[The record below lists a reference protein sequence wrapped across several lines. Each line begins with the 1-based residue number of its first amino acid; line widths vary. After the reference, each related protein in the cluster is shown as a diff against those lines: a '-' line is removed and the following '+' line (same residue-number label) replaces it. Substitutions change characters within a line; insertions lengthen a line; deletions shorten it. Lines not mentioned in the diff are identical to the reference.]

1 MLFREQD
8 HRPRWKILE
17 TTGHSI
23 MKIARQ
29 SATLLIF
36 AASVSQAQT
45 GRLDTSTVTLAI
57 AAPSPRV
64 NIGLQGDVILH
75 SWNEPRIEVRATDE
89 TTGRVLG
96 YSNQKARGA
105 YAVTIRSADSGIVI
119 IPRERPAPVA
129 IGYSSVKDRQQHDV
143 YLPSTARVCVSAG
156 YSSLE
161 VRGTFDL
168 LEVRRDG
175 ISPRLRV
182 ERDAINPPLNSACQ
196 RSR

>member
-1 MLFREQD
+1 
-8 HRPRWKILE
+8 
-17 TTGHSI
+17 
-23 MKIARQ
+23 MKIARH

-45 GRLDTSTVTLAI
+45 SRLDTSTVTLAI

-96 YSNQKARGA
+96 YSNEKSRGG
-105 YAVTIRSADSGIVI
+105 YAVTIRNADSGIVI

-129 IGYSSVKDRQQHDV
+129 IGYSSVKDRLRHDV
-143 YLPSTARVCVSAG
+143 YLPSTARICVGDG

-168 LEVRRDG
+168 LEVRKDG
-175 ISPRLRV
+175 ISPRLLV
-182 ERDAINPPLNSACQ
+182 HRDTIKPPPNSAC
-196 RSR
+196 RR